1 MVVCY
6 LAGFALMGWGQVWT
20 GLLLLAAGMGTVTT
34 LMPIVTRHIFGGREY
49 AAIWSILSAFSN
61 LGAMTAAPLFGL
73 AFDLTGSYAGAVL
86 TAAVML
92 AIARH
97 LGGAGT
103 FSSGTRSPIPSRWA
117 VVP

>member
-1 MVVCY
+1 MKNGKILILLTTAV
-6 LAGFALMGWGQVWT
+6 
-20 GLLLLAAGMGTVTT
+20 LLLLAAGMGTVTT

-86 TAAVML
+86 AAAVLLVPALMGL
-92 AIARH
+92 MAVFRRH
-97 LGGAGT
+97 T
-103 FSSGTRSPIPSRWA
+103 
-117 VVP
+117 